1 MIYVVCLGVGVRELV
16 KKLVDFNVARNVD
29 LEFLNELF

>member
-16 KKLVDFNVARNVD
+16 KKLVDLNVVGNVD
-29 LEFLNELF
+29 LEFLNKLF